1 MVIEPEGATQVELTT
16 VIVGGTGVVLSFS
29 STLSVLEVLVQLAD
43 VTTLRKQSVGSVPA
57 GTA

>member
-29 STLSVLEVLVQLAD
+29 STLSVLEVLVRTVILLNKVA
-43 VTTLRKQSVGSVPA
+43 A
-57 GTA
+57 AF